1 MRPGAPLS
9 DPHLLSLSFLF
20 DELLQICL
28 KTEVQSIQPSVTL
41 LCTRAVWSFWQE
53 VNTEQLHQLFHSF
66 LGGRGCK
73 SLFAFLSSL
82 LWVLIFLK
90 GYIQSESPFGV
101 IPAWHGCSHLL
112 LPGNQQQHEGANCW
126 VSGTELLPSK
136 TFLLPSHDKWLWAES
151 LTSCKVCEHQP
162 IWSQWATTSH
172 SVYETGNDRP
182 WFLCKAEYV
191 LHKRFSSVKG

>member
-90 GYIQSESPFGV
+90 DYIQSESPFGV

-136 TFLLPSHDKWLWAES
+136 TFLLPSYDKRLRAVS
-151 LTSCKVCEHQP
+151 PSPLAKYVNTSPSEVSELRHHTVCK
-162 IWSQWATTSH
+162 
-172 SVYETGNDRP
+172 R
-182 WFLCKAEYV
+182 
-191 LHKRFSSVKG
+191 